1 MAKNPLLTPI
11 IRILHAHP
19 EGLSEFSLLKILEAD
34 GLVLAMESDVS
45 HDLLLFRKHFLIMN
59 ALYQLQSTLQEEGF
73 YLSISALHIQLIPT
87 DSAIEPNNS
96 TSLSQKKLSKADYL
110 RDYYLDWSK
119 FEKSSNEYVN
129 KLLDSFWRRY
139 LGDEHLQQAWITL
152 ELEPE
157 TPLPL
162 VRKAYKQL
170 ARRHHPD
177 QGGDPEQFRRVREA
191 YELLMIE
198 F

>member
-1 MAKNPLLTPI
+1 MMAKNPLLTPI
-11 IRILHAHP
+11 IRILRQHP

-34 GLVLAMESDVS
+34 GLVLATEPEVS

-59 ALYQLQSTLQEEGF
+59 ALYQLQSVFHEDGF
-73 YLSISALHIQLIPT
+73 SLSISALHIQLITT
-87 DSAIEPNNS
+87 DSAIEPANS
-96 TSLSQKKLSKADYL
+96 ASLSQNKIAKVDYL
-110 RDYYLDWSK
+110 RDYYLDWSE

-152 ELEPE
+152 ELEPD

-162 VRKAYKQL
+162 VRKAYQRL

-191 YELLMIE
+191 YELLVI
-198 F
+198 